1 MRYLLLEAGMFL
13 MEASTIITLLS
24 YLKNVESMDEHRWPK
39 MIAAEELKCRKKT
52 WNKQNDK
59 WMSKWGINWQD
70 FPNSKEE
77 IKKWV
82 LDKFS
87 TAMWE
92 I

>member
-1 MRYLLLEAGMFL
+1 MFL